1 MSFFPARGKLM
12 PSSPSVKTPYSI
24 ERWRDAQRQSGTDAS
39 EAPPILT
46 GDDLGGR
53 LDVIQTRV
61 ESILSRLDG
70 LPPADGLPRDDD
82 FDGGMPD
89 LDAQKDVRVEIARM
103 VLEIGRAKR
112 AIAEIRHPMRDQ
124 DHVDNASRHLEEIVA
139 TTEAATN
146 EIIHGVDAIDEI
158 LKQLRARVIEDTDA
172 VEHIDDISQHLIKMI
187 EACGFQ
193 DITGQRVTQVVKVL
207 RFIENRIA
215 AMIEIWGLDA
225 FQGLPLDEAE
235 LEDPDARLLNGPQL
249 DGQGLSQDDVD
260 ALFD

>member
-1 MSFFPARGKLM
+1 M
-12 PSSPSVKTPYSI
+12 PSSPSAKVPYSI
-24 ERWRDAQRQSGTDAS
+24 ERWRDAQRQSITETS
-39 EAPPILT
+39 EKHPDEPRGGL
-46 GDDLGGR
+46 DGR
-53 LDVIQTRV
+53 LDTIQTQV
-61 ESILSRLDG
+61 EAILSRLDG
-70 LPPADGLPRDDD
+70 VSPGDGMLSGGG

-89 LDAQKDVRVEIARM
+89 SDTQKDVRVEIARM

-112 AIAEIRHPMRDQ
+112 AIAAIRHPMRGE

-146 EIIHGVDAIDEI
+146 EIISGVDSIDEL
-158 LKQLRARVIEDTDA
+158 LKQLRARVIEDTGA
-172 VEHIDDISQHLIKMI
+172 IEHIDDISQHLIKMI

-225 FQGLPLDEAE
+225 FQDLPLDEAE
-235 LEDPDARLLNGPQL
+235 PEDEDAHLLNGPQL
-249 DGQGLSQDDVD
+249 DGQGLSQEDVD